1 MILLP
6 ASAGKGDGVYCVDLA
21 VPAKNVVAS
30 APVNVGAL
38 GTSDFALAAA
48 RTIIPAIP
56 QCPAPFIDATVVTVI
71 EEQSNTGPSQFPTG
85 FYAIFHL

>member
-1 MILLP
+1 VRSTSLSP
-6 ASAGKGDGVYCVDLA
+6 TTNRPGVG
-21 VPAKNVVAS
+21 P
-30 APVNVGAL
+30 
-38 GTSDFALAAA
+38 TLAAA